1 MLETP
6 IADGPQAVEDSTLL
20 LMLKRDD
27 SSALGTIYSWFV
39 RAVYTIVLSQIGDR
53 PTAEDVSQE
62 TFLTFWT
69 QRQKIVL
76 HGDSLLPWLLATAR
90 FKSLNARRVHA
101 RERRMT
107 TQLEDDTPSGVGSPL
122 EQVEAEQVNAY
133 IHGVL
138 SGLSSIDRS
147 LLEMCIVDRVT
158 YADAAKS
165 LGLTHH
171 SLRGRLARLRG
182 RVRREL
188 EVVKGES

>member
-1 MLETP
+1 MLEVP
-6 IADGPQAVEDSTLL
+6 IADGSNAVEDSTLL
-20 LMLKRDD
+20 VMLKRNE
-27 SSALGTIYSWFV
+27 SSALGIIYSKYI
-39 RAVYTIVLSQIGDR
+39 RAVYTFALSQIGDR

-69 QRQKIVL
+69 KRHKIVL

-90 FKSLNARRVHA
+90 FKSLNARRAHA

-133 IHGVL
+133 IHAVL
-138 SGLSSIDRS
+138 SGLSRIDRS

-171 SLRGRLARLRG
+171 SLRGRVARLRG
-182 RVRREL
+182 RLRREL